1 MVEHKK
7 IAKLLQTTM
16 LDSTR
21 VAIWFEILRQP
32 MITANEL
39 MKKIPIKKT
48 AMYYHLNL
56 LEEEEIIKSKVVKKQ
71 KYFQAQMNFFE
82 LFLASKE
89 FLKENKREMDIFALL
104 VINSFI
110 QRELNKLMTMSSE
123 EYELRKYPLPY
134 SGFWFTNRDKLEQ
147 VEEEYKKFY
156 NKILKLDKEQ
166 GPETIVFTPLA
177 YYWGI
182 MDFE

>member
-1 MVEHKK
+1 MVEYEK

-16 LDSTR
+16 LDPTR

-32 MITANEL
+32 KITAYEL

-56 LEEEEIIKSKVVKKQ
+56 LEEKEIIKGEVVKKQ
-71 KYFQAQMNFFE
+71 KYFQAQKNFFE

-89 FLKENKREMDIFALL
+89 LLKENQREMDIFTLL
-104 VINSFI
+104 VMNSFT
-110 QRELNKLMTMSSE
+110 QRELKKLMSMSSE

-134 SGFWFTNRDKLEQ
+134 SGLWFTDRDKLEQ
-147 VEEEYKKFY
+147 VKEEYKKFY
-156 NKILKLDKEQ
+156 NKIQELDRDQ
-166 GPETIVFTPLA
+166 GSETIVFTPLA